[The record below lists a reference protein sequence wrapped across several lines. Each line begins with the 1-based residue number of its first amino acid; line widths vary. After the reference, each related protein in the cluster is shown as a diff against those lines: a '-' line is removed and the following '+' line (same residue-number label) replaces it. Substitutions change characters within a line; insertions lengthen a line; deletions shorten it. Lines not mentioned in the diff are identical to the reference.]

1 MLCYGYD
8 MAVYLILA
16 SVIIRAL
23 VMFGGQRRLTVL
35 ALLVVYGVLL
45 IAYQQRGAWFAADRR
60 RAVVYLG
67 LQSLLVIGLILIPP
81 HYDYFP
87 LLFIPL
93 SLSAVELLG
102 RRYGF
107 LWITAFVLVM
117 LWQYVITVRFFRQI
131 NSVDAP
137 TGLAMTILFG
147 AMCFLVGQIVC
158 IRRQAEQASAH
169 NQRLLADL
177 QVAHRQLQDRA
188 VQLEE
193 LAGVQ
198 ERSRLARELH
208 DSVTQTVFSMTLA
221 VQTAQ
226 VLLARDV
233 SRVAAQL
240 DRVVE
245 LARNASREIQTIV
258 KQLRPASIAEEGL
271 ASALQSYLAERQA
284 RDGLIAHLEVKGEAH
299 WPENVTLG
307 LYRIVQEAM
316 NNAIKHAGTREVTI
330 NLNLCDKP
338 ASVEVIDHGAGFVV
352 SELTP
357 QRGHMGLASMAER
370 AREFGW
376 NMTIESQPGQG
387 TCVKVS
393 EP

>member
-1 MLCYGYD
+1 MG
-8 MAVYLILA
+8 AYLILA
-16 SVIIRAL
+16 SVIIRSL
-23 VMFGGQRRLTVL
+23 VVFGAQPRLRVL
-35 ALLVVYGVLL
+35 AILAAYSVLLV
-45 IAYQQRGAWFAADRR
+45 AYQQRGAWFAANRR
-60 RAVVYLG
+60 RAVLYLG
-67 LQSLLVIGLILIPP
+67 AQSLLVIGLILIPP
-81 HYDYFP
+81 HFDYLP

-102 RRYGF
+102 RRLGF

-117 LWQYVITVRFFRQI
+117 LWQYVIVVGLFDQI
-131 NSVDAP
+131 NAVDES
-137 TGLAMTILFG
+137 TGLAMTLLYSGFG
-147 AMCFLVGQIVC
+147 FLVGQIAYV
-158 IRRQAEQASAH
+158 RQQAETTRQR
-169 NQRLLADL
+169 NQQMLMDL
-177 QVAHRQLQDRA
+177 QAAHRQLQDHA
-188 VQLEE
+188 AQLEE
-193 LAGVQ
+193 LAVMQ
-198 ERSRLARELH
+198 ERGRLARELH

-221 VQTAQ
+221 AQ
-226 VLLARDV
+226 AAQLLLSKDV
-233 SRVAAQL
+233 GQVAAQL

-258 KQLRPASIAEEGL
+258 KQLRPTSIAEEGL

-284 RDGLIAHLEVKGEAH
+284 RDGLIAQLEVKGEAH

-307 LYRIVQEAM
+307 LYRIVQEAV
-316 NNAIKHAGTREVTI
+316 NNVVKHAGTREVTI
-330 NLNLCDKP
+330 KLHACDQP

-376 NMTIESQPGQG
+376 TMIIESQPGQG

-393 EP
+393 EA

>member
-1 MLCYGYD
+1 
-8 MAVYLILA
+8 MAAYLILA
-16 SVIIRAL
+16 SVIIRTV
-23 VMFGGQRRLTVL
+23 VMFDGPSRLL
-35 ALLVVYGVLL
+35 ASALLVIYSGLL
-45 IAYQQRGAWFAADRR
+45 FAYHRHSAWFAARH
-60 RAVVYLG
+60 RAVAYLG
-67 LQSLLVIGLILIPP
+67 AQSLLVIGLILIPP
-81 HYDYFP
+81 HFDYFP

-93 SLSAVELLG
+93 SLYAVELLG

-107 LWITAFVLVM
+107 MWITVFVLVM
-117 LWQYVITVRFFRQI
+117 LWQYVIVVIFFKEI
-131 NSVDAP
+131 YAVDWT
-137 TGLAMTILFG
+137 TGLAMTVLFG

-158 IRRQAEQASAH
+158 IRRQAERASAH

-177 QVAHRQLQDRA
+177 QVANRQLQDQA

-193 LAGVQ
+193 LAMTQ

-226 VLLARDV
+226 VLLEKDV

-245 LARNASREIQTIV
+245 LAQNASREIQTIV

-271 ASALQSYLAERQA
+271 ITALQGYLAERQL
-284 RDGLIAHLEVKGEAH
+284 RDGLIANFEVTGEAR

-307 LYRIVQEAM
+307 LYRIVQEAV
-316 NNAIKHAGTREVTI
+316 NNVIKHAGTREVTI
-330 NLNLCDKP
+330 KLKACDHP
-338 ASVEVIDHGAGFVV
+338 ASVEVIDRGAGFVV

-376 NMTIESQPGQG
+376 SLAIESQPGQG
-387 TCVKVS
+387 TRVKVS

>member
-1 MLCYGYD
+1 

-23 VMFGGQRRLTVL
+23 VMFGGQRRPLAL
-35 ALLVVYGVLL
+35 ALLIVYGVLL
-45 IAYQQRGAWFAADRR
+45 IAYQRRSAWFAVNRH
-60 RAVVYLG
+60 RAVMYLG
-67 LQSLLVIGLILIPP
+67 MQSLLVVGLILLPP

-117 LWQYVITVRFFRQI
+117 VWQYVIAVRFFKQV
-131 NSVDAP
+131 NSVDMP

-177 QVAHRQLQDRA
+177 QVAHRQLQDHA

-193 LAGVQ
+193 LAVVQ
-198 ERSRLARELH
+198 ERGRLARELH

-226 VLLARDV
+226 VLIVKDV

-245 LARNASREIQTIV
+245 LARNASREIQAIV
-258 KQLRPASIAEEGL
+258 KQLRSASIAEQGL
-271 ASALQSYLAERQA
+271 AAALRDFLAEREA
-284 RDGLIAHLEVKGEAH
+284 RDGLIAHLEVQGEPQ
-299 WPENVTLG
+299 WPEHVMIG
-307 LYRIVQEAM
+307 LYRIVQEAV
-316 NNAIKHAGTREVTI
+316 NNVIKHAGAREVTI
-330 NLNLCDKP
+330 KLNGCDHP
-338 ASVEVIDHGAGFVV
+338 ASLEVIDHGAGFVV

-370 AREFGW
+370 ARELGW
-376 NMTIESQPGQG
+376 SMTIESQPGQG

>member
-1 MLCYGYD
+1 
-8 MAVYLILA
+8 MAAYLILA

-23 VMFGGQRRLTVL
+23 VMFGGQRRLIVL
-35 ALLVVYGVLL
+35 ALLVVYGILL

-60 RAVVYLG
+60 RAVLYLG
-67 LQSLLVIGLILIPP
+67 VQSLLVIGLILTPP

-107 LWITAFVLVM
+107 WWITGFVLVM
-117 LWQYVITVRFFRQI
+117 LWQYVIAVRFFKQV
-131 NSVDAP
+131 NSVDLP

-177 QVAHRQLQDRA
+177 QVTHRQLQDRA

-193 LAGVQ
+193 LAVVQ

-226 VLLARDV
+226 VLLTKDAN
-233 SRVAAQL
+233 RVAAQL

-245 LARNASREIQTIV
+245 LARNASREIQAMV
-258 KQLRPASIAEEGL
+258 KQLRPASIAEQGL
-271 ASALQSYLAERQA
+271 AAALRDFLAEREA
-284 RDGLIAHLEVKGEAH
+284 RDGLIAHLAVQGEA
-299 WPENVTLG
+299 PLSENVTLG
-307 LYRIVQEAM
+307 LYRIIQEAV
-316 NNAIKHAGTREVTI
+316 NNVIKHAGTPEVTI
-330 NLNLCDKP
+330 HLNLCDRP
-338 ASVEVIDHGAGFVV
+338 ASVEVIDRGAGFVV

-357 QRGHMGLASMAER
+357 QRGHLGLTSMAER

-376 NMTIESQPGQG
+376 SMAIESQPGQG
-387 TCVKVS
+387 TLVKVTAP
-393 EP
+393 EAAP

>member
-1 MLCYGYD
+1 

-23 VMFGGQRRLTVL
+23 VMFGGQQRLLAL

-45 IAYQQRGAWFAADRR
+45 FAYQQRGSWFATDRR
-60 RAVVYLG
+60 RAVMYLG
-67 LQSLLVIGLILIPP
+67 AQSLLVLGLILIPP
-81 HYDYFP
+81 HFDYFP

-107 LWITAFVLVM
+107 LWITAFVLIM
-117 LWQYVITVRFFRQI
+117 FWQYVIVISFVPQVYA
-131 NSVDAP
+131 VDVP
-137 TGLAMTILFG
+137 TGIAMTSLFG

-158 IRRQAEQASAH
+158 IRRQAEEARLN

-177 QVAHRQLQDRA
+177 HVTHRQLRDHA

-193 LAGVQ
+193 LAVMQ
-198 ERSRLARELH
+198 ERSHLARELH

-226 VLLARDV
+226 VLIVKDV
-233 SRVAAQL
+233 GRVAAQL

-245 LARNASREIQTIV
+245 LARNASREVQTIV
-258 KQLRPASIAEEGL
+258 RQLRPASIAEQGL
-271 ASALQSYLAERQA
+271 AAALRDYLAERQA
-284 RDGLIAHLEVKGEAH
+284 RDGLIAHLAVHGEAH
-299 WPENVTLG
+299 WPESVTIG
-307 LYRIVQEAM
+307 LYRIVQEAV
-316 NNAIKHAGTREVTI
+316 NNVIKHAGTREVTI
-330 NLNLCDKP
+330 ELTAC
-338 ASVEVIDHGAGFVV
+338 SVAVIDHGAGFAV
-352 SELTP
+352 SEVTP

-370 AREFGW
+370 ARELGW
-376 NMTIESQPGQG
+376 TMTIESQPGQG
-387 TCVKVS
+387 THVQVS
-393 EP
+393 APKAAPGVEP

>member
-1 MLCYGYD
+1 MTLAFI

-23 VMFGGQRRLTVL
+23 VMFGWQRRPLAL
-35 ALLVVYGVLL
+35 ALLIVYGVLL

-60 RAVVYLG
+60 RAVIYLG
-67 LQSLLVIGLILIPP
+67 AQSLIVLGLILIPP

-87 LLFIPL
+87 LLFIPI
-93 SLSAVELLG
+93 SLYAVELLG
-102 RRYGF
+102 RRFGF
-107 LWITAFVLVM
+107 LWITAFVLIM
-117 LWQYVITVRFFRQI
+117 LWQYVIMIIFVPQVYAVEA
-131 NSVDAP
+131 S

-158 IRRQAEQASAH
+158 IRRQAEAASAH
-169 NQRLLADL
+169 NRQLLADL
-177 QVAHRQLQDRA
+177 QVTHRQLQDRA
-188 VQLEE
+188 AQLEE
-193 LAGVQ
+193 LAVAH

-226 VLLARDV
+226 VLLAKDA

-258 KQLRPASIAEEGL
+258 KQLRPASIAEQGL
-271 ASALQSYLAERQA
+271 AAALRAYLAEREA
-284 RDGLIAHLEVKGEAH
+284 RDGLIAHLEVQGEAQ
-299 WPENVTLG
+299 WPEHVTIG
-307 LYRIVQEAM
+307 LYRIVQEAV
-316 NNAIKHAGTREVTI
+316 NNVIKHAGTCEVTI
-330 NLNLCDKP
+330 KLNTCDQP
-338 ASVEVIDHGAGFVV
+338 ASVEVIDYGAGFAIG
-352 SELTP
+352 ELAP

-370 AREFGW
+370 ARESGW
-376 NMTIESQPGQG
+376 SMTIESQPGQG

-393 EP
+393 EA

>member
-1 MLCYGYD
+1 

-23 VMFGGQRRLTVL
+23 VMFGGQQRPIVL
-35 ALLVVYGVLL
+35 ALLIVYGILL
-45 IAYQQRGAWFAADRR
+45 AVYQQRSTWFAADRR
-60 RAVVYLG
+60 RAVIYLG
-67 LQSLLVIGLILIPP
+67 ALSLLVIGLILIPP
-81 HYDYFP
+81 HFDYFP
-87 LLFIPL
+87 LLFVPI
-93 SLSAVELLG
+93 SLYAVELLG

-107 LWITAFVLVM
+107 LLITVFVLIM
-117 LWQYVITVRFFRQI
+117 LWQYVIMIIFVRQVYA
-131 NSVDAP
+131 VDAS
-137 TGLAMTILFG
+137 TGLAMSILFG

-158 IRRQAEQASAH
+158 IRRQAEQARAN

-177 QVAHRQLQDRA
+177 QVTHRQLQDHA
-188 VQLEE
+188 EQLEE
-193 LAGVQ
+193 LAVVQ

-226 VLLARDV
+226 VLITKDV

-245 LARNASREIQTIV
+245 LARNASREVQTIV
-258 KQLRPASIAEEGL
+258 KQLRPASIAEQGL
-271 ASALQSYLAERQA
+271 AAALQDYLAERQA
-284 RDGLIAHLEVKGEAH
+284 RDGLVAYLEVNGEAR

-307 LYRIVQEAM
+307 LYRIVQEAV
-316 NNAIKHAGTREVTI
+316 NNVIKHAGTREVI
-330 NLNLCDKP
+330 IKLNACNHP
-338 ASVEVIDHGAGFVV
+338 ASVEVIDHGAGFVAND
-352 SELTP
+352 LTP
-357 QRGHMGLASMAER
+357 QRGHMGLVSMAER

-376 NMTIESQPGQG
+376 TMTLESQPGAG

-393 EP
+393 ER

>member
-1 MLCYGYD
+1 MTLVFF

-16 SVIIRAL
+16 SVIIRVV
-23 VMFGGQRRLTVL
+23 VMFGGQARLMAL
-35 ALLVVYGVLL
+35 ALLAIYGTLL
-45 IAYQQRGAWFAADRR
+45 FAYQQRGAWFATKRR
-60 RAVVYLG
+60 RAVIYLG
-67 LQSLLVIGLILIPP
+67 AQSLLVVGLILIPP
-81 HYDYFP
+81 HFDYLP

-93 SLSAVELLG
+93 SLYAVELLG

-107 LWITAFVLVM
+107 LWITAFVLIM
-117 LWQYVITVRFFRQI
+117 LGTVVLFVPA
-131 NSVDAP
+131 SHTVDWF
-137 TGLAMTILFG
+137 TGLAMSVLFG

-177 QVAHRQLQDRA
+177 QVAHRRLQDHA
-188 VQLEE
+188 AQLEE
-193 LAGVQ
+193 LAVVH

-226 VLLARDV
+226 VLLMKDV

-245 LARNASREIQTIV
+245 LARNASREIQNIV
-258 KQLRPASIAEEGL
+258 KQLRPASIAEQGL
-271 ASALQSYLAERQA
+271 AAALRDYLAEREA
-284 RDGLIAHLEVKGEAH
+284 RDGLITHLEVKSEA
-299 WPENVTLG
+299 PLPDNVTIG
-307 LYRIVQEAM
+307 LYRIVQEAV
-316 NNAIKHAGTREVTI
+316 NNVIKHAGRREVTI
-330 NLNLCDKP
+330 KLSDC
-338 ASVEVIDHGAGFVV
+338 SVEMIDYGVGFVV

-357 QRGHMGLASMAER
+357 QRGHLGLVSMAER

-376 NMTIESQPGQG
+376 SLTIESQPGQG
-387 TCVKVS
+387 TRVKVS
-393 EP
+393 AP

>member
-1 MLCYGYD
+1 

-23 VMFGGQRRLTVL
+23 VMFGGQRRLSVL
-35 ALLVVYGVLL
+35 ALLVVYGLL
-45 IAYQQRGAWFAADRR
+45 LVAYQQCGSWFAADRR
-60 RAVVYLG
+60 RAVSFLG
-67 LQSLLVIGLILIPP
+67 AQSLLVLGLILIPP
-81 HYDYFP
+81 HFDYFP

-93 SLSAVELLG
+93 SLYAVELLG

-107 LWITAFVLVM
+107 LWITSFMLVM
-117 LWQYVITVRFFRQI
+117 LWQYVIAVRVFGQE
-131 NSVDAP
+131 NYSDES
-137 TGLAMTILFG
+137 TGVAMTILFS

-177 QVAHRQLQDRA
+177 QVTHRQLQDQA
-188 VQLEE
+188 AQLEE
-193 LAGVQ
+193 LAVVH

-226 VLLARDV
+226 VLLAKDV

-258 KQLRPASIAEEGL
+258 KQLRPASIAEQGL
-271 ASALQSYLAERQA
+271 AAALRDYLADREV
-284 RDGLIAHLEVKGEAH
+284 RDGLIAHLEVNGEAQ
-299 WPENVTLG
+299 WPDNVTIG
-307 LYRIVQEAM
+307 LYRIVQEAV
-316 NNAIKHAGTREVTI
+316 NNVIKHAGTHEVTI
-330 NLNLCDKP
+330 KLNGCDRP
-338 ASVEVIDHGAGFVV
+338 ASVEVIDDGAGFVV

-370 AREFGW
+370 AREIGW
-376 NMTIESQPGQG
+376 SMTIESQPGQG
-387 TCVKVS
+387 THVKVI

>member
-1 MLCYGYD
+1 

-23 VMFGGQRRLTVL
+23 VTFGGQRRLTVL
-35 ALLVVYGVLL
+35 ALLIVYGVLL

-60 RAVVYLG
+60 RAVLYLSA
-67 LQSLLVIGLILIPP
+67 QSLLVIGLILIPP
-81 HYDYFP
+81 HFDYFP

-93 SLSAVELLG
+93 SISAVDLLG
-102 RRYGF
+102 RRSGF
-107 LWITAFVLVM
+107 MWIAAFVLIM
-117 LWQYVITVRFFRQI
+117 LWQYVIAVRVFGQV
-131 NSVDAP
+131 NYSDES
-137 TGLAMTILFG
+137 TGVAMTILFG

-169 NQRLLADL
+169 NRRLLADL
-177 QVAHRQLQDRA
+177 QVAHRQLQDHA
-188 VQLEE
+188 VQQEE
-193 LAGVQ
+193 LAVVH

-226 VLLARDV
+226 VLLTKDV

-245 LARNASREIQTIV
+245 LARNASREVQAIV

-271 ASALQSYLAERQA
+271 ASALQSYLAERQT
-284 RDGLIAHLEVKGEAH
+284 RDGLIAHLEVNGEAR
-299 WPENVTLG
+299 WPEAVTLG
-307 LYRIVQEAM
+307 LYRIAQEAV

-330 NLNLCDKP
+330 KLNACDHP

-376 NMTIESQPGQG
+376 TLTVDSQPGQG

-393 EP
+393 ES

>member
-1 MLCYGYD
+1 

-45 IAYQQRGAWFAADRR
+45 VIYQQRTAWFAADRR
-60 RAVVYLG
+60 RAVLYLG
-67 LQSLLVIGLILIPP
+67 AQSLLVIGLILIPP
-81 HYDYFP
+81 HFDYFP
-87 LLFIPL
+87 LLFVPL
-93 SLSAVELLG
+93 SLSTVELLG

-107 LWITAFVLVM
+107 VWITAFVLVM
-117 LWQYVITVRFFRQI
+117 LWQYVIAVHFFKQI
-131 NSVDAP
+131 NYIDGS

-177 QVAHRQLQDRA
+177 QVTHRQLQDQA
-188 VQLEE
+188 AQLEE
-193 LAGVQ
+193 LAVVH

-226 VLLARDV
+226 VLLTKDV

-245 LARNASREIQTIV
+245 LARNASREIQAIV
-258 KQLRPASIAEEGL
+258 KQLRPTSIAEEGL
-271 ASALQSYLAERQA
+271 ASALQSYLADRQV
-284 RDGLIAHLEVKGEAH
+284 RDGLIAHLEVKGEAD

-307 LYRIVQEAM
+307 LYRIMQEAV
-316 NNAIKHAGTREVTI
+316 NNVIKHAGTREVTLK
-330 NLNLCDKP
+330 LNLCDNP

-357 QRGHMGLASMAER
+357 QRGHMGLTSMAER

-376 NMTIESQPGQG
+376 TMTIDSQPGQG
-387 TCVKVS
+387 THVKVIES
-393 EP
+393 

>member
-1 MLCYGYD
+1 MTLIFT

-23 VMFGGQRRLTVL
+23 VMFGGQQRLLAL

-45 IAYQQRGAWFAADRR
+45 IVYQQRGSWFAADRR
-60 RAVVYLG
+60 RAVIYLG
-67 LQSLLVIGLILIPP
+67 AQSLLVIGLILIPP
-81 HYDYFP
+81 HFDYFP
-87 LLFIPL
+87 LLFIPV
-93 SLSAVELLG
+93 SIHAGELLG

-107 LWITAFVLVM
+107 WWITGFVLIM
-117 LWQYVITVRFFRQI
+117 LWQYVIMIMFVPQVYAI
-131 NSVDAP
+131 DAS
-137 TGLAMTILFG
+137 TGVAMTILFG

-158 IRRQAEQASAH
+158 IRRQAEQARLD

-177 QVAHRQLQDRA
+177 QVTHRRLQDHA
-188 VQLEE
+188 AQLEE
-193 LAGVQ
+193 LAVVQ

-226 VLLARDV
+226 VLIVKDV

-258 KQLRPASIAEEGL
+258 KQLRSASIAEQGL
-271 ASALQSYLAERQA
+271 AAALQAYLAEREA
-284 RDGLIAHLEVKGEAH
+284 RDGLIAHLEVRGEAQ
-299 WPENVTLG
+299 WPEHVTIG
-307 LYRIVQEAM
+307 LYRIVQEAV
-316 NNAIKHAGTREVTI
+316 NNVVKHAGTREVSVK
-330 NLNLCDKP
+330 LSADG
-338 ASVEVIDHGAGFVV
+338 VEVIDHGAGFVV
-352 SELTP
+352 SDIAP

-376 NMTIESQPGQG
+376 TLSIDSQPGQG

-393 EP
+393 AP